1 MRRDRVL
8 NACRRQRSV
17 HKCMRSDNSLRT
29 SAQRLSASK
38 IGSRSMILFACSWRL
53 RCSTPVGVK
62 DRFTGLASALAT
74 PKGCAQRLSASKIG
88 SLERTRYG
96 CRPYEVLNA
105 CRRQRSVHTNCCA
118 IIATWLKVLNACRRQ
133 RSVHECED
141 VAYEGPYECSTPVG
155 VKDRFTKLLW
165 QRTYDTDGC
174 STPVGVKDRFTI
186 NRENTTYRFG
196 RVLNACRRQR
206 SVHSRFR
213 RRRGRGECVLN
224 ACRRQRSVHNPFK

>member
-1 MRRDRVL
+1 ML

-155 VKDRFTKLLW
+155 VKDRFT
-165 QRTYDTDGC
+165 
-174 STPVGVKDRFTI
+174 I